1 MLSLLSLNCRSLN
14 NVFSFEV
21 SVLITYR
28 LEILP
33 LNVRYLH
40 ENLHIL
46 MLSRAIGKETI
57 SLNSLLQN
65 RTPESEG
72 RLKTQTVPAVLSKSF
87 GNCKMVWC
95 SCG

>member
-40 ENLHIL
+40 EKFTYINAKQGHRKGNNFSKLPAPKQD
-46 MLSRAIGKETI
+46 SRVRGQAENTDR
-57 SLNSLLQN
+57 SSCA
-65 RTPESEG
+65 
-72 RLKTQTVPAVLSKSF
+72 LKIF
-87 GNCKMVWC
+87 W
-95 SCG
+95 